1 MIFLLKNL
9 INNLG
14 YVVLI
19 AFMISKIK
27 SFKKIIQKDEFN
39 YIDLFVLSFIF
50 GTFGILGTY
59 IGTDVRGAIANTRI
73 IGVMAGGILCG
84 PFVGIGAGII
94 AGLHRYL
101 IDVGGI
107 TAFPC
112 FISTVIGGFISG
124 IIYNKSTDNNRWIYG
139 ILGGILIES
148 ISMGLILLLSRPF
161 AVALL
166 IVKKI
171 YIPMT
176 LVNGIGIGIVIL
188 ITENIFEEKEE
199 IAARQAKLALEIAN
213 KTLPYFR
220 NINNNSLKQVC
231 TVIKDSVGAS
241 AVSITDKK
249 YILAHIGDGDD
260 HHIDG
265 EKVLTRATE
274 KVIETG
280 EIVILRTH
288 RQIDCPNENCPL
300 KSAIIMPL
308 KDSKSTVGSLKIYY
322 NKEDS
327 ISFKDETLAIGL
339 SQMISTQL
347 EISKI
352 ERLKE
357 MANKAEI
364 KALQA
369 QINPHFLF
377 NALNTIVS
385 FIRINPDK
393 ARELIINLS
402 NYLRYN
408 LEVGENFVDINKEL
422 DQVKAYVEIEKAR
435 FGDKLNVVYD
445 IDESINVKL
454 PSLIIQPLV
463 ENSIK
468 HGILK
473 GTGSGCVQVKVQKN
487 CDDNV
492 EISIQ
497 DNGIGIDEKIIK
509 NIYKRNMKENKI
521 GLLNVHN
528 RLRLVYGKGLD
539 IQKLDK
545 GTKISFII
553 YHEGK
558 RK

>member
-1 MIFLLKNL
+1 MIYLLKNL

-84 PFVGIGAGII
+84 PFVGIVSGII
-94 AGLHRYL
+94 AGFHRYV
-101 IDVGGI
+101 IDIGGI

-112 FISTVIGGFISG
+112 FVSTVIGGCISG
-124 IIYNKSTDNNRWIYG
+124 IIYNKSTDKNRWIYG
-139 ILGGILIES
+139 ILGGILVES

-161 AVALL
+161 IVALL

-220 NINNNSLKQVC
+220 NINNDSLKQIC

-249 YILAHIGDGDD
+249 YILAHVGDGDD

-265 EKVLTRATE
+265 GKVLTVATE

-280 EIVILRTH
+280 KIVILRTH
-288 RQIDCPNENCPL
+288 KQIACPNENCPL
-300 KSAIIMPL
+300 RAAIIMPL
-308 KDSKSTVGSLKIYY
+308 RDSESVVGALKIYY

-347 EISKI
+347 EIAKI

-402 NYLRYN
+402 TYLRYN
-408 LEVGENFVDINKEL
+408 LEIGESCVDINKEL

-445 IDESINVKL
+445 IDENIKIKV

-473 GTGSGCVQVKVQKN
+473 GTGSGCVKVKVQRN
-487 CDDNV
+487 CNGI

-497 DNGIGIDEKIIK
+497 DDGIGIDEEIIK

-528 RLRLVYGKGLD
+528 RLRLIYGKGLD
-539 IQKLDK
+539 IQRLDK

-553 YHEGK
+553 CHEGK

>member
-1 MIFLLKNL
+1 MIYLLKNL

-84 PFVGIGAGII
+84 PFVGIVSGII
-94 AGLHRYL
+94 AGFHRYV
-101 IDVGGI
+101 IDIGGI

-112 FISTVIGGFISG
+112 FVSTVIGGCISG
-124 IIYNKSTDNNRWIYG
+124 IIYNKSTDKNRWIYG
-139 ILGGILIES
+139 ILGGILVES

-161 AVALL
+161 IVALL

-220 NINNNSLKQVC
+220 NINNDSLKQIC

-249 YILAHIGDGDD
+249 YILAHVGDGDD

-265 EKVLTRATE
+265 GKVLTVATE

-288 RQIDCPNENCPL
+288 KQIACPNENCPL
-300 KSAIIMPL
+300 RAAIIMPL
-308 KDSKSTVGSLKIYY
+308 RDSESVVGALKIYY

-347 EISKI
+347 EIAKI

-402 NYLRYN
+402 TYLRYN
-408 LEVGENFVDINKEL
+408 LEIGESCVDINKEL

-445 IDESINVKL
+445 IDENIKIKV

-473 GTGSGCVQVKVQKN
+473 GTGSGCVKVKVQRN
-487 CDDNV
+487 CNGI

-497 DNGIGIDEKIIK
+497 DDGIGIDEEIIK

-528 RLRLVYGKGLD
+528 RLRLIYGKGLD
-539 IQKLDK
+539 IQRLDK

-553 YHEGK
+553 CHEGK

>member
-1 MIFLLKNL
+1 LIYLLKNL

-39 YIDLFVLSFIF
+39 YTDLFVLSFIF
-50 GTFGILGTY
+50 GGFGILGTY

-94 AGLHRYL
+94 AGLHRYV
-101 IDVGGI
+101 IDIGGI

-112 FISTVIGGFISG
+112 FVSTVIGGCISG
-124 IIYNKSTDNNRWIYG
+124 IIYNKSTDKNRWIYG
-139 ILGGILIES
+139 ILGGILVES

-161 AVALL
+161 VVALL

-220 NINNNSLKQVC
+220 NINNDSLKQIC

-249 YILAHIGDGDD
+249 YILAHVGDGDD

-265 EKVLTRATE
+265 EKVLTVATE

-288 RQIDCPNENCPL
+288 KQIACPNENCPL

-308 KDSKSTVGSLKIYY
+308 KDSESVVGALKIYY

-347 EISKI
+347 EIAKI

-402 NYLRYN
+402 TYLRYN
-408 LEVGENFVDINKEL
+408 LEIGESCVDINKEL

-445 IDESINVKL
+445 IDENIEIKV

-473 GTGSGCVQVKVQKN
+473 GTGSGCVQVKVQRN
-487 CDDNV
+487 CNGI

-497 DNGIGIDEKIIK
+497 DDGIGIDEEIIK

-528 RLRLVYGKGLD
+528 RLRLIYGKGLD

-553 YHEGK
+553 CHEGK

>member
-1 MIFLLKNL
+1 MIYLLKNL

-27 SFKKIIQKDEFN
+27 SFKKIIQKDEFT

-50 GTFGILGTY
+50 GAFGILGTY

-84 PFVGIGAGII
+84 PFVGIGSGII
-94 AGLHRYL
+94 AGMHRYL

-112 FISTVIGGFISG
+112 FISTVIGGFLSG
-124 IIYNKSTDNNRWIYG
+124 IIYIKSNDKNRWVYG

-220 NINNNSLKQVC
+220 NINNDSLKKIC

-249 YILAHIGDGDD
+249 YILAHVGDGDD

-280 EIVILRTH
+280 EIIIFKSH
-288 RQIDCPNENCPL
+288 REIACPNENCPL

-308 KDSKSTVGSLKIYY
+308 KDREAVVGVLKIYY

-327 ISFKDETLAIGL
+327 ISFKDKTLAIGL

-347 EISKI
+347 EIAKI

-385 FIRINPDK
+385 FIRVNPDK

-402 NYLRYN
+402 TYLRYN
-408 LEVGENFVDINKEL
+408 LEIGESCVDINKEL

-445 IDESINVKL
+445 IDESIEVKV

-473 GTGSGCVQVKVQKN
+473 GTGSGCVRVKVQKL
-487 CDDNV
+487 DNDV
-492 EISIQ
+492 EISIE
-497 DNGIGIDEKIIK
+497 DDGIGIDEKIIK

-528 RLRLVYGKGLD
+528 RLRLIYGKGLD
-539 IQKLDK
+539 IQRLDK
-545 GTKISFII
+545 GTKIRFII
-553 YHEGK
+553 YREGK
-558 RK
+558 RN